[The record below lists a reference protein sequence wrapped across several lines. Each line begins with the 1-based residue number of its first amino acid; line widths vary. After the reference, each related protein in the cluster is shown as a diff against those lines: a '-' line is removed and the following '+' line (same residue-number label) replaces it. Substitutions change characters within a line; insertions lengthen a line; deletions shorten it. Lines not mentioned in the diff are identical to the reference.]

1 MDFMTT
7 VPYWGILIIV
17 ILNAFLVSRQQI
29 NITQDE
35 EG

>member
-1 MDFMTT
+1 MTT